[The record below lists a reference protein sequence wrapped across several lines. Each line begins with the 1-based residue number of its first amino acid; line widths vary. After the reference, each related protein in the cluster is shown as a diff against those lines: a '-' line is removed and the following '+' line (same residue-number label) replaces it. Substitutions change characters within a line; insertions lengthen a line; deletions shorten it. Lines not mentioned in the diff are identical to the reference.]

1 MQNLQVLSH
10 LKSGKTLT
18 PIEALNEY
26 GIFRLSA
33 RVFELKLEGW
43 PIRCERITDPKT
55 KKTYGQ
61 YSLELNTN
69 CRPKFASRSN

>member
-33 RVFELKLEGW
+33 RIFELKLEGW
-43 PIRCERITDPKT
+43 PIHCKRITDPKT
-55 KKTYGQ
+55 KKVYGQ
-61 YSLELNTN
+61 YSLEMNAKWW
-69 CRPKFASRSN
+69 PKSASWSN